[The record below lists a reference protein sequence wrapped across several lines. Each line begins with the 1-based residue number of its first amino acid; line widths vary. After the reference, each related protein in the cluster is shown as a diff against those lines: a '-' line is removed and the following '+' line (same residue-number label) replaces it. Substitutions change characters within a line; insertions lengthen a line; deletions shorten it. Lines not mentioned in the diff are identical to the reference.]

1 MEQPTTIEQSVAEE
15 PPARAA
21 MIGPPEERAGA
32 SMVASP
38 MSLDLLCAG
47 FAKVPFVCW
56 LWGGCLPLAS
66 LSLKFFG
73 ALRPREGRPLGF

>member
-1 MEQPTTIEQSVAEE
+1 MAAASGFAVGGASIEQSVAEE

-21 MIGPPEERAGA
+21 MIGPQEERAGA

-47 FAKVPFVCW
+47 FAKVP
-56 LWGGCLPLAS
+56 
-66 LSLKFFG
+66 
-73 ALRPREGRPLGF
+73 

>member
-1 MEQPTTIEQSVAEE
+1 MGGASIEQSVAEK

-47 FAKVPFVCW
+47 FAKVP
-56 LWGGCLPLAS
+56 
-66 LSLKFFG
+66 
-73 ALRPREGRPLGF
+73 